1 MNTKSRT
8 EMVALTRLAMPLV
21 AAQLLESGIGF
32 VDTIMIGRVGP
43 VELAAIAMG
52 NSVWITLMLFGKGV
66 LMAIS
71 PSVASLRGAG
81 QHEEITPVVRQGLWL
96 GLALG
101 GLVFVALRHARS
113 VFVLAGIEASV
124 IPIACDYLDAVSWGI
139 PAYLIAAAL
148 RLFSEGI
155 ARTTPVLWV
164 SLVGLVVNIVGNTV
178 LIFGAFGLP
187 PLGARGCGIAT
198 AIGMW
203 CCLAAWLLVMSV
215 SDHHRAHGLFSS
227 LSLPSWR
234 RMRALLHLG
243 LPIGFSI
250 LLEAGIFS
258 AVAFLLGRIGA
269 VATAAHQVAIN
280 VAAMTFMVP
289 QGLGMATTVR
299 VGHAMGAGDLAE
311 ARFRGFLGIK
321 LAILFMTAM
330 SVLIFV
336 ARRTIA
342 GVYTGDASVIDLA
355 AELLQW
361 VALFQIS
368 DGLQVAAGGAL
379 RGLKDTRIPL
389 AMVLVAYWA
398 VAFPLAWF
406 SAPSPLGANGPW
418 LALIAGLTVAA
429 VLLTWRFSRKTQ
441 RMIGQTMMSQRII
454 GQRR

>member
-1 MNTKSRT
+1 
-8 EMVALTRLAMPLV
+8 MVALTRLAMPLI
-21 AAQLLESGIGF
+21 AAQLIESGIGF
-32 VDTIMIGRVGP
+32 VDTVMIGRVGP
-43 VELAAIAMG
+43 VELAAIAIG

-66 LMAIS
+66 LIAIS

-96 GLALG
+96 SLVLG
-101 GLVFVALRHARS
+101 CLVFVALRHTRE
-113 VFVLAGIEASV
+113 VFVWAGIEASV
-124 IPIACDYLDAVSWGI
+124 IPVACAYLEAVSWGI
-139 PAYLIAAAL
+139 PAYLIAAAFRFL
-148 RLFSEGI
+148 SEGI

-164 SLVGLVVNIVGNTV
+164 SLVGLIVNIAGNAV

-187 PLGARGCGIAT
+187 ALGAEGCGIAT

-203 CCLAAWLLVMSV
+203 CCLGAWLLVMRASA
-215 SDHHRAHGLFSS
+215 HHRAHSIFSS

-250 LLEAGIFS
+250 LFEAGVFA

-299 VGHAMGAGDLAE
+299 VGHAVGAGDLAE

-342 GVYTGDASVIDLA
+342 GVYTDDPSVIGLA
-355 AELLQW
+355 ADLLQW

-368 DGLQVAAGGAL
+368 DGLQVAASGAL

-389 AMVLVAYWA
+389 IMVLVAYWA

-406 SAPSPLGANGPW
+406 SASSHLGANGPW

-429 VLLTWRFSRKTQ
+429 VLLTLRFSRRSALQ
-441 RMIGQTMMSQRII
+441 SMGRPVSR
-454 GQRR
+454 